1 MKERKPNEP
10 VLPMDAHSTPPK
22 DGASLGPDIRDRIAR
37 DLRTMWDDVV
47 REGVPPHFVDFLDR
61 LEKQAAKPANPGGNS
76 NDSDPRP
83 SGTKDEKD
91 SR

>member
-1 MKERKPNEP
+1 
-10 VLPMDAHSTPPK
+10 
-22 DGASLGPDIRDRIAR
+22 
-37 DLRTMWDDVV
+37 VV